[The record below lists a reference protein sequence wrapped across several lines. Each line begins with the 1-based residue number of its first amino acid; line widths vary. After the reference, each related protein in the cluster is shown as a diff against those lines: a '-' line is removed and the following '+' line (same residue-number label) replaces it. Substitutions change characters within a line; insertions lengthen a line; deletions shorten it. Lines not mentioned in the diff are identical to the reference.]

1 MSIENNPLKLKL
13 FVLGDN
19 EKPPDFPGALCAQ
32 EGLDPDTWFVDDA
45 ATAKIAKSYCR
56 LCPYGPLGDD
66 ACYEWA
72 LKVEEHLGYF
82 AYGIFGGR
90 DAAYRQQILDLKR
103 IRKDEGI
110 EEPED
115 GEWW

>member
-13 FVLGDN
+13 FVMDADA
-19 EKPPDFPGALCAQ
+19 PDFSAALCAQ

-45 ATAKIAKSYCR
+45 ATSKIAKSYCR

-66 ACYEWA
+66 TCYDWA
-72 LKVEEHLGYF
+72 LKVEEQLGFF

-90 DAAYRQQILDLKR
+90 DAAYRQAILDVKR
-103 IRKDEGI
+103 IRKNEGI

>member
-1 MSIENNPLKLKL
+1 MSIESNPLKLKL
-13 FVLGDN
+13 FVLQDG
-19 EKPPDFPGALCAQ
+19 EKSPEFPGALCAQ
-32 EGLDPDTWFVDDA
+32 ENMDPDTWFVDDV

-66 ACYEWA
+66 SCYNWA
-72 LKVEEHLGYF
+72 LKVEEQLGHF

-90 DAAYRQQILDLKR
+90 DAAHRQQLLDLMR
-103 IRKDEGI
+103 IRKNEGI

>member
-13 FVLGDN
+13 FVLDSDA
-19 EKPPDFPGALCAQ
+19 PDFPGALCAQ

-56 LCPYGPLGDD
+56 FCPYGPLGDD
-66 ACYEWA
+66 ACYDWA
-72 LKVEEHLGYF
+72 LKVEEQLGYF

-90 DAAYRQQILDLKR
+90 DAAHRQQLLDMKR
-103 IRKDEGI
+103 IRKNEGI

-115 GEWW
+115 GEFW